1 MMKAIGFD
9 YGNTLLDTQLR
20 FNFKDYYHEVI
31 SAILQ
36 GINAEVNPKRIQ
48 SGEAVLLK
56 YNTRVNPREY
66 EVDSNT
72 IFSELFR
79 EWGITGSSWMEIAK
93 EIFASFFFRKSKPYP
108 ETMTVLKEIQKR
120 GFKIGVLTNVPYGM
134 EKKHLL
140 QDFTEIDQYVD
151 VFLTS
156 VEVGFRKP
164 NPKGYCELVQRLGVD
179 TSECVFVGDEEL
191 DIIGANTVGMVSVLI
206 DRNEQNKKYGQI
218 HTINSLSDILNL
230 I

>member
-1 MMKAIGFD
+1 
-9 YGNTLLDTQLR
+9 
-20 FNFKDYYHEVI
+20 
-31 SAILQ
+31 
-36 GINAEVNPKRIQ
+36 
-48 SGEAVLLK
+48 
-56 YNTRVNPREY
+56 
-66 EVDSNT
+66 
-72 IFSELFR
+72 
-79 EWGITGSSWMEIAK
+79 
-93 EIFASFFFRKSKPYP
+93 
-108 ETMTVLKEIQKR
+108 
-120 GFKIGVLTNVPYGM
+120 
-134 EKKHLL
+134 
-140 QDFTEIDQYVD
+140 